1 VTSLRVL
8 VVGSAYPIAERLQDG
23 GHTVTPVDEC
33 EGAIDALQLQS
44 FDAVVLGPDIDPL
57 NLTAFAERVQEL
69 NRQSSFRTAMFGVAG
84 ESLPHQA
91 AAGLDGYLPGQA
103 TPEAL
108 STVLVTLSAKLRTA
122 EYCDARLAELSI
134 LDVHA
139 LKEQVA
145 FDDELLVELIDLYC
159 EERKRQSSEM
169 QQALGSGEFA
179 ALSRLAHTIKGSLGN
194 LHSPSAR
201 AEAQLLES
209 AALLGDRPSCE
220 QILPGFEHKLNL
232 LETELQALKESLT
245 ATR

>member
-8 VVGSAYPIAERLQDG
+8 VVGSAYPLAERLQDG

-57 NLTAFAERVQEL
+57 NLTAFAERVHEL
-69 NRQSSFRTAMFGVAG
+69 NRQSPFRTAMFGVAG
-84 ESLPHQA
+84 ESLPHPA
-91 AAGLDGYLPGQA
+91 VAGLDGYLPGQA
-103 TPEAL
+103 APEAL
-108 STVLVTLSAKLRTA
+108 SAALVTLSTKLSTA
-122 EYCDARLAELSI
+122 EYCGARPAELSI

-169 QQALGSGEFA
+169 QQALGSGEFV

-194 LHSPSAR
+194 LHAPSAR

-209 AALLGDRPSCE
+209 AALNGDCSTCE
-220 QILPGFEHKLNL
+220 QIMPRFEHKLNL

-245 ATR
+245 AAR